1 MAEHH
6 NYMKTKLTPHLLAA
20 LQGLNR
26 KLERENAVL
35 RRGLQEIKRLP
46 STLAKK
52 GNQP

>member
-1 MAEHH
+1 MAEQH

-20 LQGLNR
+20 LNR
-26 KLERENAVL
+26 KLDRENAVL
-35 RRGLQEIKRLP
+35 RRDLQEIKQLL